1 MIDRVST
8 ASPNHF
14 PANTANHGLTSH
26 YTYDANGNLTADINK
41 GITSITY
48 NHLNKP
54 IRITLSSGSWIE
66 YRYDAAGTKVSKT
79 TNTANKTDYLGGI
92 EYDANA
98 LKRISFSEG
107 YAELLPNATY
117 EYKYAI
123 KDHLGN
129 TRSLFSQDATTL
141 QRNHYYAFGLSITSL
156 DFSGAGAAW
165 KYQYNGKEKQTDFG
179 LNWLDYGARQ
189 YDPVV
194 ARWHSVDPAAGSMR
208 RHSPYNYCF
217 DNPLRFIDPD
227 GMVPDDITVDKK
239 GNVVERVETDKPH
252 RLFVK
257 DGESKSEL
265 ALNDPENDQKRLDNA
280 KVGDKLV
287 NFASDEDINLMTEQS
302 GAYAHILGDGIPA
315 GGAAD
320 IFDTFSFLALASRDA
335 MDFGPSVIADA
346 AGVSSNTSDRDA
358 KATAAE
364 ASNQFVVFGNHET
377 AFNLMDAGNFM
388 WGQAASKT
396 GISSTVAGFGAQVN
410 EGGNDTIADQSA
422 IQQGFNYKPAT
433 NRVSPAGSLFSR
445 QVNFDRTGRSR

>member
-1 MIDRVST
+1 MSEARSKATGGGNEAAKVRGRASLRGHKTRGT

-26 YTYDANGNLTADINK
+26 YTYDANGNLTADVNK

-54 IRITLSSGSWIE
+54 VRITLSSGSWIE

-141 QRNHYYAFGLSITSL
+141 QRNHYYAFGLSIASL

-194 ARWHSVDPAAGSMR
+194 ARWHSVDPLADKMR
-208 RHSPYNYCF
+208 RHSPYNYAF
-217 DNPLRFIDPD
+217 DNPLRFVDPD
-227 GMVPDDITVDKK
+227 GMAACTLKIVGSEDYVASVKTNMQKLTNDKIDIDKS
-239 GNVVERVETDKPH
+239 GNVVVLEKGTQNQGTDLSYGTSLV
-252 RLFVK
+252 RAAVRDDNTITVK
-257 DGESKSEL
+257 DQPQDTKGENKTTFANNKDSYSNGKVPGKGSNSTIEYDPNDTQGGLDEKGSTERPPQIGLGHEIIHGVHGATGNRARGLSDKNEPDYKPKPGQPESKKLRNEEVQ
-265 ALNDPENDQKRLDNA
+265 ARKEENILRK
-280 KVGDKLV
+280 
-287 NFASDEDINLMTEQS
+287 EQ
-302 GAYAHILGDGIPA
+302 
-315 GGAAD
+315 
-320 IFDTFSFLALASRDA
+320 
-335 MDFGPSVIADA
+335 
-346 AGVSSNTSDRDA
+346 
-358 KATAAE
+358 
-364 ASNQFVVFGNHET
+364 
-377 AFNLMDAGNFM
+377 
-388 WGQAASKT
+388 GQTPRAVPK
-396 GISSTVAGFGAQVN
+396 
-410 EGGNDTIADQSA
+410 
-422 IQQGFNYKPAT
+422 
-433 NRVSPAGSLFSR
+433 
-445 QVNFDRTGRSR
+445 